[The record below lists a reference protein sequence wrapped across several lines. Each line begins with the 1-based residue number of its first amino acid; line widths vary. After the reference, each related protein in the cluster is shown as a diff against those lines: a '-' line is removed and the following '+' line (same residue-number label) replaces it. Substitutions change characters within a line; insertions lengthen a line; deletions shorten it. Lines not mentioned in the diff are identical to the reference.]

1 MKQREK
7 ERERGGEGEGEE
19 ERERERDTERL
30 EAQVG
35 DFRESRAVSFSR
47 SEREE
52 ERTSIRERER
62 KKQATRGD
70 TSESGEPFLGMSMRF
85 RTDNNNEQ
93 TRERFTAVLSPS
105 WSSRDTDV
113 KSRCRPL
120 VPLGTE
126 RRSSLVAVD
135 ERRKREEK
143 ERERGREAREL
154 PRKLN
159 DRTSIRRK

>member
-7 ERERGGEGEGEE
+7 ERRGEGEE
-19 ERERERDTERL
+19 ERERDTERL

-93 TRERFTAVLSPS
+93 TRERFTRCAVAVVVVARYGRKISM
-105 WSSRDTDV
+105 SSACSIRDRT
-113 KSRCRPL
+113 KEQR
-120 VPLGTE
+120 
-126 RRSSLVAVD
+126 LVAVD

-143 ERERGREAREL
+143 EREGE
-154 PRKLN
+154 
-159 DRTSIRRK
+159 RRASFRVN

>member
-7 ERERGGEGEGEE
+7 EREEGREE
-19 ERERERDTERL
+19 EERERDTERL

-93 TRERFTAVLSPS
+93 TRERFT
-105 WSSRDTDV
+105 R
-113 KSRCRPL
+113 RCR
-120 VPLGTE
+120 
-126 RRSSLVAVD
+126 RRS
-135 ERRKREEK
+135 RREI
-143 ERERGREAREL
+143 
-154 PRKLN
+154 
-159 DRTSIRRK
+159 RT